1 MNSFIF
7 SISIKKKK
15 KKKKIWMS
23 LFILCV
29 TSSGSS
35 YIFQKENLIVYP
47 KNEEDTGKK
56 DLRMLVSQ

>member
-1 MNSFIF
+1 
-7 SISIKKKK
+7 
-15 KKKKIWMS
+15 MS